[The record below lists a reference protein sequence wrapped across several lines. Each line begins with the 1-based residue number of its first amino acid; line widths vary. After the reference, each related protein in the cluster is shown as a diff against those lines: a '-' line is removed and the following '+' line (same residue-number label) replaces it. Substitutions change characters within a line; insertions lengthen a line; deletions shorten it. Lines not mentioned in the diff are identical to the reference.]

1 MELAQVGPMAQHVI
15 DQVETVIV
23 GKTETVRRAIVALL
37 CSGHLLIEDVPG
49 TGKTMLAR
57 ALARSL
63 DCTFKRI
70 QFTPDLLPS
79 DITGT
84 SVFNQKT
91 GEFVFKPGPVF
102 ANIVLADEINRATP
116 KTQSSLLECMEEF
129 QVSVD
134 GVTHELPAPFFV
146 IATQN
151 NIEHQGTYPLPEAQ
165 LDRFV
170 MRVGMGYPSKAEE
183 AAILDHQERS
193 HPIHSVHAVIGS
205 DEVMEMKA
213 AVRSVRAGEAVREYI
228 VELVDATRHHP
239 MLLLGASPRAALD
252 LLHSAQALAA
262 LRGRPFLLP
271 DDAKELAISVL
282 AHRLILRPE
291 ARLRQFTGEQVV
303 QELLDSIPI
312 PVDVPLEAGVRG
324 QGSGVREA
332 KEGVYRFLTPDL

>member
-1 MELAQVGPMAQHVI
+1 MELAQVGPTAQRVI

-23 GKTETVRRAIVALL
+23 GKTDTVRRAIVALL

-63 DCTFKRI
+63 DCSFKRV

-91 GEFVFKPGPVF
+91 GEFVFKSGPVF
-102 ANIVLADEINRATP
+102 ANVVLADEINRATP

-170 MRVGMGYPSKAEE
+170 MRVGMGYPSKADEV
-183 AAILDHQERS
+183 AILNHQEHG
-193 HPIHSVHAVIGS
+193 HPIHSAHSVVSG

-213 AVRSVRAGEAVREYI
+213 AVRGVRAGEAVREYI

-239 MLLLGASPRAALD
+239 MLLLGASTRAALD

-262 LRGRPFLLP
+262 LRARPFVLP
-271 DDAKELAISVL
+271 DDAKELATSVL

-303 QELLDSIPI
+303 QELLDSVPI
-312 PVDVPLEAGVRG
+312 PVEMPLEADARR
-324 QGSGVREA
+324 QA
-332 KEGVYRFLTPDL
+332 PDASQASVFRR

>member
-1 MELAQVGPMAQHVI
+1 MELAQVGPRAQRVI

-23 GKTETVRRAIVALL
+23 GKTETVRRAMVALL

-63 DCTFKRI
+63 DCTFKRV

-84 SVFNQKT
+84 SVYNQKT
-91 GEFVFKPGPVF
+91 GEFVFKSGPVF
-102 ANIVLADEINRATP
+102 ANVVLADEINRATP

-151 NIEHQGTYPLPEAQ
+151 NIEHHGTYPLPEAQ
-165 LDRFV
+165 LDRFA
-170 MRVGMGYPSKAEE
+170 MRVGMGYPRKADEM
-183 AAILDHQERS
+183 AILDHQERT
-193 HPIHSVHAVIGS
+193 HPIHGVEAVVSG
-205 DEVMEMKA
+205 DEVLEMKA
-213 AVRSVRAGEAVREYI
+213 AVRAVRVGEAVREYI
-228 VELVDATRHHP
+228 VELVDATRNHP
-239 MLLLGASPRAALD
+239 LLQLGASTRAALD

-262 LRGRPFLLP
+262 LEGRPFVLP
-271 DDAKELAISVL
+271 DDTKQLAVAVL

-291 ARLRQFTGEQVV
+291 ARLRQVNGEQIVRD
-303 QELLDSIPI
+303 LLDSVPI
-312 PVDVPLEAGVRG
+312 PVEAPV
-324 QGSGVREA
+324 SEA
-332 KEGVYRFLTPDL
+332 VAGRR